1 MKINTTLSLLFAI
14 CLLLSFVS
22 KKTNEDEKHYGII
35 KTIMGTYEG
44 EFAIK
49 LNEEN
54 KGMLV
59 VKVVDEKTKN
69 KGEKRSYK
77 ETLSIN
83 MFGVRSFETEGVN
96 YLVKNITIEDGKNYT
111 GCCLRI
117 TDSCSVASLAYW
129 GTSNDANKCF
139 VITKYNSAYQP
150 LKSIGYFTFSML
162 FSSCEAIKEK
172 VKQQP
177 KEQKDAYEKFSQ
189 EDLLAIWKSRI
200 EEFKNCDK

>member
-1 MKINTTLSLLFAI
+1 MKINTILSLLFAI
-14 CLLLSFVS
+14 CLMLSFVS
-22 KKTNEDEKHYGII
+22 KKANEDEKHYGII

-96 YLVKNITIEDGKNYT
+96 YTVKNITTENGKSYN

-117 TDSCSVASLAYW
+117 TDSCSVANLAYW
-129 GTSNDANKCF
+129 GTNADANKCF

-162 FSSCEAIKEK
+162 FSSCDAIKEK

-200 EEFKNCDK
+200 DEYKNCTK